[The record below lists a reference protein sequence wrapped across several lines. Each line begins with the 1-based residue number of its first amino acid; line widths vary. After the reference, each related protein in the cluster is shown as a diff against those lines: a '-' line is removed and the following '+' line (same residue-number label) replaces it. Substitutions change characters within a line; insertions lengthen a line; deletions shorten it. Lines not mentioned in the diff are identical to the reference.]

1 MQFTIHTGLKQT
13 LFELHHGRKPRT
25 ESTNLVK
32 DSKSFLSDWTELSV
46 SAEKKTK
53 ISIYGSRNEEED
65 ITNYLVMA
73 KQNSVNDCPFKFVAK
88 NYNRKSS
95 EGNF

>member
-46 SAEKKTK
+46 SAEKKNKNLNLWFEKRRRGYNKLPGNGKTK
-53 ISIYGSRNEEED
+53 FG
-65 ITNYLVMA
+65 
-73 KQNSVNDCPFKFVAK
+73 
-88 NYNRKSS
+88 
-95 EGNF
+95 